1 MQELGGKHK
10 ENFALLTRAD
20 DIVPRAFQH
29 LARRLR
35 KVYKDAGKDIWISL
49 PIVREWTPEGTFL
62 DPSSPYGFSPLPQP
76 EDFPHDGNAQD
87 CGSGC
92 ALSWASAMSEAT
104 RAVLE
109 ETEQGKGASNEGMS
123 ALIVDPSGFTG
134 LCSLYVATIDVLDS
148 KRLRLVDMDSG
159 DTRSTKLTDSNMHAC
174 VYIHTHMHILHTYT

>member
-10 ENFALLTRAD
+10 ENFALLMRAD

-62 DPSSPYGFSPLPQP
+62 DPSSPCGFSPLPQP
-76 EDFPHDGNAQD
+76 GDFPQDGNAQD

-92 ALSWASAMSEAT
+92 ALSWASTT

-123 ALIVDPSGFTG
+123 ALIVAPSGFTG

>member
-1 MQELGGKHK
+1 M
-10 ENFALLTRAD
+10 RAD

-62 DPSSPYGFSPLPQP
+62 DPSSPCGFSPLPQP
-76 EDFPHDGNAQD
+76 RDFPHDGNAQD
-87 CGSGC
+87 CASGC
-92 ALSWASAMSEAT
+92 ELSWASAK

-109 ETEQGKGASNEGMS
+109 ETEQGKGAKNEGMS
-123 ALIVDPSGFTG
+123 NFDPSGFTG
-134 LCSLYVATIDVLDS
+134 LCSLYVATIAVLDS

-159 DTRSTKLTDSNMHAC
+159 DTRSTKLTATCMHAC
-174 VYIHTHMHILHTYT
+174 TYTHMHTLHTYT

>member
-1 MQELGGKHK
+1 MRPLSPAGLVLPATALSAWGAAAEERVERWSDSIVSSIDRSETLPDLLALHMQELGGKHK

-62 DPSSPYGFSPLPQP
+62 DPSSPCGFSPLPQP
-76 EDFPHDGNAQD
+76 RDFPHDGNAQD

-92 ALSWASAMSEAT
+92 ALSWASANT
-104 RAVLE
+104 
-109 ETEQGKGASNEGMS
+109 
-123 ALIVDPSGFTG
+123 P
-134 LCSLYVATIDVLDS
+134 
-148 KRLRLVDMDSG
+148 
-159 DTRSTKLTDSNMHAC
+159 
-174 VYIHTHMHILHTYT
+174 TYHERPYT

>member
-1 MQELGGKHK
+1 M
-10 ENFALLTRAD
+10 
-20 DIVPRAFQH
+20 
-29 LARRLR
+29 
-35 KVYKDAGKDIWISL
+35 
-49 PIVREWTPEGTFL
+49 
-62 DPSSPYGFSPLPQP
+62 
-76 EDFPHDGNAQD
+76 
-87 CGSGC
+87 
-92 ALSWASAMSEAT
+92 
-104 RAVLE
+104 LE